1 MSITHTI
8 INILKIKLMK
18 KQIIFAYLFFLS
30 LGIAFAQTNTPA
42 SGNNNAAT
50 KVQVTYTC
58 SMHPE
63 IKSDKPGL
71 CPVCNM
77 ELVVKATPQYTC
89 SMHPEIVSS
98 TPGKCPKCGMALE
111 LKSAPYSCPMHPEVT
126 SMTPGECPKCGM
138 KLQKG
143 KSKSHNH
150 SGHSGCSM

>member
-1 MSITHTI
+1 
-8 INILKIKLMK
+8 MK
-18 KQIIFAYLFFLS
+18 KQIIFAYLVFFSLS
-30 LGIAFAQTNTPA
+30 FAFAQTNNPST
-42 SGNNNAAT
+42 GNNNAVT
-50 KVQVTYTC
+50 KTPLTYTC

-63 IKSDKPGL
+63 IKSDKPGI

-89 SMHPEIVSS
+89 SMHPEVVSS

-126 SMTPGECPKCGM
+126 SMTPGNCPKCGM

-143 KSKSHNH
+143 ENKSHKH
-150 SGHSGCSM
+150 SGHNGCSM